1 MGWAWLV
8 AHMGERRSMY
18 WVFEGKPAGWRP
30 LVRPKCS
37 QEENIKMGVKE
48 IEWGSWTIHVAQNMA
63 KCGAVVHMVMNLQVL

>member
-8 AHMGERRSMY
+8 AHMGERRNMY

-37 QEENIKMGVKE
+37 QEESIKMGVKK
-48 IEWGSWTIHVAQNMA
+48 IGWGHGLFMWLRIWPSVGLLCTQ
-63 KCGAVVHMVMNLQVL
+63 